1 MNFLETQFKDY
12 IKSSETVQLHP
23 GLNEL
28 YEKTFPASVSSFKN
42 VIFYGPSGAG
52 KYTQML
58 KSIKRYSP
66 SGLKYEK
73 KISISFNKCDYY
85 FKMSDIHYEI
95 DMSLLGCNSKMLW
108 NDMYNHIIDIISI
121 KSEKSG
127 IIVCKNFNEINSE
140 LLEVFYSYIQKHPLV
155 DLKFI
160 ILAEDISFIPDN
172 IVKCCRIIRVPRP
185 TRESY
190 EAVLLNNISCKSNVP
205 INTTQI
211 TNIKNIMVQP
221 FNEILCNK
229 IIDSI
234 LNIEALRFQDVRTQ
248 LYEIF
253 IYNLNCTNCI
263 QYIVEELVKKKRL
276 NDHDMPDIFI
286 KIYSF
291 LQYYNNNYRP
301 IYHLESII
309 FYLVKKV
316 HGL

>member
-12 IKSSETVQLHP
+12 IKSSETIPLHP
-23 GLNEL
+23 DLKDL
-28 YEKTFPASVSSFKN
+28 YDKTFPHKLSHFKN
-42 VIFYGPSGAG
+42 VIFYGPPGVG

-58 KSIKRYSP
+58 TSIKRYSP

-73 KISISFNKCDYY
+73 KINISFNKVDYF

-108 NDMYNHIIDIISI
+108 NDMYNNIIDIVSI

-127 IIVCKNFNEINSE
+127 IILCKNFDEINSE
-140 LLEVFYSYIQKHPLV
+140 LLEVFYSYIQKHPFV

-160 ILAEDISFIPDN
+160 ILTEHISFIPDN

-185 TRESY
+185 TKETY
-190 EAVLLNNISCKSNVP
+190 EAVLSKNVNDGQCEKLANV
-205 INTTQI
+205 NTSRI
-211 TNIKNIMVQP
+211 TNIKNITVQP

-229 IIDSI
+229 VIDTI
-234 LNIEALRFQDVRTQ
+234 LNIETLRFQDVRTQ
-248 LYEIF
+248 LYDIF

-263 QYIVEELVKKKRL
+263 WYIVEELVKKNRL
-276 NDHDMPDIFI
+276 KDKDVHDTFI

-291 LQYYNNNYRP
+291 LQYYNNNY
-301 IYHLESII
+301 
-309 FYLVKKV
+309 
-316 HGL
+316 